1 MLKQRAATDAAANA
15 QPPAAAAPPP
25 LSATP
30 APPAHVAAPA
40 PAVAAPAATAASA
53 AAPTGEI
60 TRARI
65 RDAMLRVVMTDAF
78 LDMMHAELNKPAS

>member
-1 MLKQRAATDAAANA
+1 
-15 QPPAAAAPPP
+15 
-25 LSATP
+25 
-30 APPAHVAAPA
+30 VAAPA